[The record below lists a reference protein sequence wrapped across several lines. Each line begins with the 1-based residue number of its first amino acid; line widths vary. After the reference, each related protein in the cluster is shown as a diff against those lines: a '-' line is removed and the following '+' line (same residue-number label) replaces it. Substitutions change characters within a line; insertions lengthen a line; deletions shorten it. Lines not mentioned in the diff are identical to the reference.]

1 MPEMIL
7 ALVRSLGT
15 LSRRRV
21 WWLVLSPAVAAL
33 AVWLTLTFLVLDQ
46 LSAWFLEQPPMSWL
60 SGWGAVWLAKL
71 LAAAGGWLVILA
83 FSYLTA
89 MVLAAVFI
97 MPILLQI
104 VAARDYPEVAAMGK
118 DSFFAGAWNSVWAA
132 LLFIAGWL
140 LTRARIISG
149 IRASYFLCH
158 RGHRDHRELTLRF
171 TGRRVSNH
179 PCPARQ

>member
-46 LSAWFLEQPPMSWL
+46 LSAWFLDQPPMSWL

-71 LAAAGGWLVILA
+71 RAAAGGWLHVGLLA
-83 FSYLTA
+83 TGLPPWLVLTA
-89 MVLAAVFI
+89 TVVYLLAYRRGIQGFRLIIVGIAVAEI
-97 MPILLQI
+97 SSRLRVRAH
-104 VAARDYPEVAAMGK
+104 VAGGGLAIGPGGGNGERVGRC
-118 DSFFAGAWNSVWAA
+118 A
-132 LLFIAGWL
+132 LLDPADQRAQVVNGLSAG
-140 LTRARIISG
+140 TTTAVG
-149 IRASYFLCH
+149 DA
-158 RGHRDHRELTLRF
+158 G
-171 TGRRVSNH
+171 
-179 PCPARQ
+179 

>member
-83 FSYLTA
+83 LS
-89 MVLAAVFI
+89 
-97 MPILLQI
+97 
-104 VAARDYPEVAAMGK
+104 
-118 DSFFAGAWNSVWAA
+118 
-132 LLFIAGWL
+132 
-140 LTRARIISG
+140 
-149 IRASYFLCH
+149 
-158 RGHRDHRELTLRF
+158 
-171 TGRRVSNH
+171 
-179 PCPARQ
+179 